1 MDGLSAFRG
10 GKEQQLGVFAPARAA
25 SWRCRALISRV
36 IMLTKNRALAAGK
49 TTFVKRHLTG
59 EFEKKYEREYQ
70 QQGPWHDPQQVH
82 PCHA

>member
-1 MDGLSAFRG
+1 
-10 GKEQQLGVFAPARAA
+10 
-25 SWRCRALISRV
+25 LISRV